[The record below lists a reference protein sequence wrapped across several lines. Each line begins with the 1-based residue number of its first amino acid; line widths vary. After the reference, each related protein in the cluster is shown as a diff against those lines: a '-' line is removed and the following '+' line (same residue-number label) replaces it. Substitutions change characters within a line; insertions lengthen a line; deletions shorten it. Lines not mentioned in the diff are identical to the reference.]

1 MLIVYYSMTGNC
13 RRFVNSS
20 GIADEY
26 ETIELKKDNIDDTID
41 EPFLLVT
48 PTINFGEVPPMVQR
62 FLQKNYSQLIGVA
75 SSGNRNWGGNYA
87 KAGDRISEDYHV
99 PLIMKFELHGNK
111 QSRKEFKEKVGA
123 LNESIRRE
131 KV

>member
-13 RRFVNSS
+13 RRFVNSE

-26 ETIELKKDNIDDTID
+26 EIIELKKDNIDDVID
-41 EPFLLVT
+41 EPFILVT

-62 FLQKNYSQLIGVA
+62 FLEKNHNNLIGVA

-99 PLIMKFELHGNK
+99 PLIMKFELHGNEH
-111 QSRKEFKEKVGA
+111 SRKEFKEKVGA

>member
-13 RRFVNSS
+13 RRFIKSS
-20 GIADEY
+20 GIAEDF
-26 ETIELKKDNIDDTID
+26 ETIELKKDTIDEEID

-62 FLQKNYSQLIGVA
+62 FLQKHHSNLIGVA
-75 SSGNRNWGGNYA
+75 ASGNRNWGGNYA
-87 KAGDRISEDYHV
+87 KAGDKISEDYHV
-99 PLIMKFELHGNK
+99 PLVMKFELHGNDH
-111 QSRKEFKEKVGA
+111 SRQEFKEKVGA
-123 LNESIRRE
+123 LHESFRRE